1 MNFDITT
8 VLTVIVAIGAI
19 FAFVIVAIMT
29 IELFERHKKT
39 KVKVM
44 RRKSSSN
51 GKRTHIAQSESTK
64 TSLWN
69 GRDYNK
75 RRRIR

>member
-1 MNFDITT
+1 MDFDITT
-8 VLTVIVAIGAI
+8 VLMVIVAIGAI

-44 RRKSSSN
+44 
-51 GKRTHIAQSESTK
+51 
-64 TSLWN
+64 
-69 GRDYNK
+69 
-75 RRRIR
+75 

>member
-1 MNFDITT
+1 MDFDITT
-8 VLTVIVAIGAI
+8 VLMVIVAIGAI

-51 GKRTHIAQSESTK
+51 GKRS
-64 TSLWN
+64 
-69 GRDYNK
+69 
-75 RRRIR
+75 RRITSYLRDVMGQS

>member
-8 VLTVIVAIGAI
+8 VLTMIVAIGA
-19 FAFVIVAIMT
+19 FAFVIVVIMT

-44 RRKSSSN
+44 RRKNSSN
-51 GKRTHIAQSESTK
+51 GKRTHIAQSER
-64 TSLWN
+64 N
-69 GRDYNK
+69 
-75 RRRIR
+75 

>member
-8 VLTVIVAIGAI
+8 VLTVIIAIGTI
-19 FAFVIVAIMT
+19 LAFVNVVNMT
-29 IELFERHKKT
+29 IELFQKHKKT

-51 GKRTHIAQSESTK
+51 GKRTHMAQSER
-64 TSLWN
+64 N
-69 GRDYNK
+69 
-75 RRRIR
+75 

>member
-8 VLTVIVAIGAI
+8 VLTMIVAIGA
-19 FAFVIVAIMT
+19 FAFVIVVIMT

-51 GKRTHIAQSESTK
+51 GKRTHIAQSER
-64 TSLWN
+64 N
-69 GRDYNK
+69 
-75 RRRIR
+75 

>member
-39 KVKVM
+39 KVKVL

-51 GKRTHIAQSESTK
+51 GKRTHIAQSER
-64 TSLWN
+64 N
-69 GRDYNK
+69 
-75 RRRIR
+75 

>member
-8 VLTVIVAIGAI
+8 VLMVIVAIGAI
-19 FAFVIVAIMT
+19 FAFVIVVIMT

-44 RRKSSSN
+44 RRKNSSN
-51 GKRTHIAQSESTK
+51 GKRTHMAQSER
-64 TSLWN
+64 N
-69 GRDYNK
+69 
-75 RRRIR
+75 